1 MKIFIDLK
9 KKMTEII
16 GELPNEIIKITVT
29 YGSEEDVNNSF
40 KNEYFFKKEDVF
52 VNDNDHLTGGLLLHC
67 EGGEMIEHENPQ
79 WFTWD
84 IVEIF
89 TDQNLDITSITQK
102 EFDDYVASLD
112 K

>member
-9 KKMTEII
+9 QKMTEII

-29 YGSEEDVNNSF
+29 YGGEED
-40 KNEYFFKKEDVF
+40 EYFFKKEEVF
-52 VNDNDHLTGGLLLHC
+52 VNDNDHLAGGLLLNC
-67 EGGEMIEHENPQ
+67 IDGEIIEHENPQ

-89 TDQNLDITSITQK
+89 TDQNIDITSITQK
-102 EFDDYVASLD
+102 EFDDYVALLN